1 MSIPLILYAIAAM
14 GAVGIL
20 MVYHYKITG
29 EYLTTHEDLKG
40 IYSGYIRHPYALG
53 SSRFS
58 IENYL
63 YRLFGQKYP
72 KYTLFNPT
80 TEVRM
85 KR

>member
-40 IYSGYIRHPYALG
+40 IYAGYIRPPYAIG
-53 SSRFS
+53 STRFS
-58 IENYL
+58 LENYL
-63 YRLFGQKYP
+63 FRLFA
-72 KYTLFNPT
+72 
-80 TEVRM
+80 
-85 KR
+85 